1 MKFLVSVFLS
11 SLAKATNTPLK
22 EAGTRHSPSIS
33 ICTSS
38 HSSRLVG
45 ATEQSRHS
53 ASRVVA
59 QTQDC
64 QCDFRQGERGVGDE
78 IAALPA
84 WLKFLFE
91 VEERL
96 TVLHPVGTLLCEDD
110 KTAL

>member
-11 SLAKATNTPLK
+11 SLAKATNTPLNR
-22 EAGTRHSPSIS
+22 AGTRHSPSIS
-33 ICTSS
+33 SCTSS

-84 WLKFLFE
+84 WLKIFIA
-91 VEERL
+91 VEEPF
-96 TVLHPVGTLLCEDD
+96 TMVHHV
-110 KTAL
+110 